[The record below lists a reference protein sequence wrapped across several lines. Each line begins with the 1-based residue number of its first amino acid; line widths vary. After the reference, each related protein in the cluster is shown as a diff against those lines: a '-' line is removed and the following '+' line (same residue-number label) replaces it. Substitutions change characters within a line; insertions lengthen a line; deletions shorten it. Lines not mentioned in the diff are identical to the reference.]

1 MIEANEKTG
10 PFPLRTS
17 HAVKYQKIVWMMANR
32 GPRFPT
38 KLSFF
43 YNKKQYSLVAMCKTC
58 AGMEWSRMTLC
69 KKMELHGTTCIS

>member
-43 YNKKQYSLVAMCKTC
+43 YNKKAVL
-58 AGMEWSRMTLC
+58 AG
-69 KKMELHGTTCIS
+69 GNV